1 VTGVITVPVKSVCSI
16 DKETDNTRVI
26 AILKD
31 LVYVSASLCYCYRL
45 VVSSFVIVVA
55 LLPSLVLSSAAGL
68 FYYRCPLP
76 LIGYVAVVIA
86 SVIVAVLVLKLS
98 FLVLSS
104 TAFAV

>member
-16 DKETDNTRVI
+16 DKETDNTRVDCQ
-26 AILKD
+26 ILK
-31 LVYVSASLCYCYRL
+31 
-45 VVSSFVIVVA
+45 VSSFVIVVA

-98 FLVLSS
+98 FWVLSS